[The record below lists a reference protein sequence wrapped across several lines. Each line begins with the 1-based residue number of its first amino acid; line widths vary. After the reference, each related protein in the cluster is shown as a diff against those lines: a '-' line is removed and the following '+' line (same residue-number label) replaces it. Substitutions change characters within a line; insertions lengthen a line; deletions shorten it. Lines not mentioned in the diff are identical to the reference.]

1 MTKRAPPSVE
11 HPDPT
16 EVHLCYR
23 CLVRLPVEAGG
34 ADLPRRVREALK
46 THGLA
51 NRTQLIPASC
61 LGHCPTGLV
70 TTLVVPDATAKG
82 THAKLI
88 DPVADGEDLA
98 QHLKQVLAKAGRP

>member
-1 MTKRAPPSVE
+1 MTKRAPPMPE
-11 HPDPT
+11 GPDPT

-51 NRTQLIPASC
+51 GETQLIPASC

-88 DPVADGEDLA
+88 DPLADGEDLA
-98 QHLKQVLAKAGRP
+98 KHLLQVRAKVGRP

>member
-1 MTKRAPPSVE
+1 MTKRVPPSE
-11 HPDPT
+11 LDPDPT

-23 CLVRLPVEAGG
+23 CLTRLPVEAGG

-51 NRTQLIPASC
+51 RQTQLIPASC

-88 DPVADGEDLA
+88 DPLADGEDLA
-98 QHLKQVLAKAGRP
+98 KHLLQVRSKVGRP